1 MQRFRT
7 KSTKRLKRTRNR
19 AHPLVPKDAKYDNT
33 KFWIEYGIDL
43 ENRRVM
49 LDEDV
54 DEYSVGW
61 IIRGIKKMVDIDDVK
76 PIDVYINSYG
86 GSIYDGLALYDELE
100 ALHYLTVRTHAS
112 GKIMSM
118 AFILFM
124 VGDERYCRPRA
135 TFMHHEG
142 YDSIEGRRTH
152 ILNEAEELK
161 RIDKICREIVAEKCP
176 KKTLTWWREH
186 EKYVNRYYDYKKA
199 KQLGIV
205 THDYHNPLAEEEE

>member
-1 MQRFRT
+1 MRQRYRNKKT
-7 KSTKRLKRTRNR
+7 VKRYKNSRPN
-19 AHPLVPKDAKYDNT
+19 ALVPKDAKYDNT

-43 ENRRVM
+43 EKRRVM

-61 IIRGIKKMVDIDDVK
+61 IIRGIMKMVDLDDTK
-76 PIDVYINSYG
+76 PIDVYVNSFG
-86 GSIYDGLALYDELE
+86 GSIYDGLALFDELE
-100 ALHYLTVRTHAS
+100 SLDFLTVRTHAK

-142 YDSIEGRRTH
+142 SDYIEGKRTH
-152 ILNEAEELK
+152 IEKEVEELK
-161 RIDKICREIVAEKCP
+161 RIDKMCREIVTDRCP
-176 KKTLTWWREH
+176 KKTADWWREH
-186 EKYVNRYYDYKKA
+186 EKYVNRYYDFKKA
-199 KQLGIV
+199 KSLGIV
-205 THDYHNPLAEEEE
+205 THEYPVKEEA